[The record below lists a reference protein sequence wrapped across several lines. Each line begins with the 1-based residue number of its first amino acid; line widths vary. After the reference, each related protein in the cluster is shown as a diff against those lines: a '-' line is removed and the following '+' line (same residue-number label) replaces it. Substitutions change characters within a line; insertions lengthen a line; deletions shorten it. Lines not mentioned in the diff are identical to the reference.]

1 MTATSDIPDAVKD
14 ASALERA
21 DVAVAQAVAPY
32 RKTPAIRALG
42 TLSELADQPQ
52 LFSICAGTAVLGLVT
67 GNRRLARA
75 GLRMFAAE
83 LLATALKTAIKRSV
97 DRTRP
102 HVLVEEGRYEMRPG
116 DGRGSPIN
124 SFPSGH
130 TAGAVGV
137 ARAFARDYPEHA
149 AAAYGTAAAI
159 AAIQVP
165 RCKHY
170 PTDLAAGAAIGLL
183 SEAVV
188 TLLMGKPDERPDSL
202 QALHPLP
209 VGMRIEQAVQ
219 LGGVHDCQPEEPAVA
234 FRG

>member
-1 MTATSDIPDAVKD
+1 MSQTPDAVKD

-21 DVAVAQAVAPY
+21 DVAVTQAAAPY
-32 RKTPAIRALG
+32 RETFVIRALG

-67 GNRRLARA
+67 GNRRLTRT
-75 GLRMFAAE
+75 GMRMFASE

-116 DGRGSPIN
+116 NSRGSHVT

-130 TAGAVGV
+130 TAGAVSV

-149 AAAYGTAAAI
+149 AAAYAAAAAV
-159 AAIQVP
+159 AAIQIP

-170 PTDLAAGAAIGLL
+170 PTDLAAGAAVGLL
-183 SEAVV
+183 SEAAV
-188 TLLMGKPDERPDSL
+188 TLLLGKPDRS
-202 QALHPLP
+202 A
-209 VGMRIEQAVQ
+209 
-219 LGGVHDCQPEEPAVA
+219 
-234 FRG
+234 